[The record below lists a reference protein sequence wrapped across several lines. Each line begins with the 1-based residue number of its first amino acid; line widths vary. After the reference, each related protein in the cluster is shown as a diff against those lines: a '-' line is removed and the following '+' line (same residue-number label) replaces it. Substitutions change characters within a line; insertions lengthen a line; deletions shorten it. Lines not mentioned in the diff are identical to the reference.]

1 MQSFGIEK
9 ITVYP
14 SSLFLNLEDLAA
26 HKGYDLDNLRNALM
40 VKERSVVPT
49 WEDAVTMA
57 VNAVEQL
64 QLTDEDRQSI
74 NLLIVGTETGVDH
87 EKSISSWVHSFCKL
101 PSHCRN
107 FELKSACYAGTAA
120 LRMAIFSLMA
130 QEKGSKALVV
140 TTDMSLIGIGEPYEY
155 ILGGGATALL
165 LSDQAEFLKISHDQ
179 AGVYAHEV
187 TDVIRPLPWL
197 ETGDSELSLL
207 SYIDS
212 LYGAYESFISLSGTE
227 QGFNERF
234 DFNVYH
240 MPFAGISYRAHKAML
255 QVRGRSTRSE
265 IEESFSRKVKPS
277 LMYPQRIGGTYGGCV
292 FTALLSLV
300 ANAHNISPGQKVGI
314 FSYGSGSCAEYYTAI
329 VGERAR
335 QIAESAGIDKLLD
348 HRLAL
353 TVAAYEAIER
363 QRVEQIKGGNFVP
376 DLTFPKHCY
385 ESQYR
390 GKKRLVLRVIENYY
404 RHYVWS

>member
-1 MQSFGIEK
+1 MRNFGIEK
-9 ITVYP
+9 IAIYP
-14 SSLFLNLEDLAA
+14 SSLFLNLAKLATQRGADIA
-26 HKGYDLDNLRNALM
+26 HLHNALM
-40 VKERSVVPT
+40 VKERSVTPT

-64 QLTDEDRQSI
+64 RLTDQEKQNID
-74 NLLIVGTETGVDH
+74 LLIVGTETGVDH
-87 EKSISSWVHSFCKL
+87 EKSISSWVHSFCNL
-101 PSHCRN
+101 PSNCRN

-120 LRMAIFSLMA
+120 LRMAIFSLKA
-130 QEKGSKALVV
+130 QEKSKKALVV
-140 TTDMSLIGIGEPYEY
+140 TTDLSLIGIGEPYEY

-165 LSDQAEFLKISHDQ
+165 ISDQPDFLQVSHDQ

-197 ETGDSELSLL
+197 ETGDSELSVL

-212 LYGAYESFISLSGTE
+212 LHGSYQNFVGLSGTG
-227 QGFNERF
+227 QAFDERF

-240 MPFAGISYRAHKAML
+240 MPFAGISYRAHRTML
-255 QVRGRSTRSE
+255 QTRGRSARSE

-300 ANAHNISPGQKVGI
+300 AHAPRIEAGQSIGI
-314 FSYGSGSCAEYYTAI
+314 FSYGSGSCAEYYVAI
-329 VGERAR
+329 VGEKAR
-335 QIAESAGIDKLLD
+335 QIAEDAGIDTLLD
-348 HRLAL
+348 RRLEL
-353 TVAAYEAIER
+353 TVAAYETIER
-363 QRVEQIKGGNFVP
+363 QRTEQIKGGNFVP
-376 DLTFPKHCY
+376 DHTFPKRCY
-385 ESQYR
+385 ESQYS
-390 GKKRLVLRVIENYY
+390 GKKRLVLHAIKNYY

>member
-1 MQSFGIEK
+1 MRDFGIEK

-14 SSLFLNLEDLAA
+14 ASLFLNLENLAA
-26 HKGYDLDNLRNALM
+26 HRGYDLDNLRNALM
-40 VKERSVVPT
+40 VKERSVTPT
-49 WEDAVTMA
+49 WEDSVTMA
-57 VNAVEQL
+57 VNAVAQL
-64 QLTDEDRQSI
+64 QLTDQERQSVE
-74 NLLIVGTETGVDH
+74 LLIVGTETGVDH
-87 EKSISSWVHSFCKL
+87 EKSISSWVHNFCKL

-120 LRMAIFSLMA
+120 LRMAIFSLMS
-130 QEKGSKALVV
+130 QEKVSKALVV

-165 LSDQAEFLKISHDQ
+165 LSDQADFLKISHDQ

-207 SYIDS
+207 SYMDS
-212 LYGAYESFISLSGTE
+212 LHGSYQDFVELSGTD
-227 QGFNERF
+227 QNFDERF

-240 MPFAGISYRAHKAML
+240 MPFSGISYRAHRAML
-255 QVRGRSTRSE
+255 QARGRSTRSE
-265 IEESFSRKVKPS
+265 IEGSFNSKVKPS

-300 ANAHNISPGQKVGI
+300 ANAHNITPGQRIGI
-314 FSYGSGSCAEYYTAI
+314 FSYGSGSCAEYYTAT
-329 VGERAR
+329 VGDRAS
-335 QIAESAGIDKLLD
+335 QIAKRAGIDKLLD
-348 HRLAL
+348 NRLEV

-363 QRVEQIKGGNFVP
+363 QRTEQIKSGNFIP
-376 DLTFPKHCY
+376 DLTFPERCY
-385 ESQYR
+385 ESQYE
-390 GKKRLVLRVIENYY
+390 GKKKLVLRTIANYY
-404 RHYVWS
+404 RHYAWS